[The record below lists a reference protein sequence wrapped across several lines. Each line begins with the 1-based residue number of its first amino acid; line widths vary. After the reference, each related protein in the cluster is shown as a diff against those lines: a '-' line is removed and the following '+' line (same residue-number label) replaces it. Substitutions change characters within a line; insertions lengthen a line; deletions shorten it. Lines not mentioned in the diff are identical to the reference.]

1 MTRLLFDTDVFCK
14 LGVSGLLD
22 HSLTALGLTR
32 SDCARLAALPHMLR
46 RGRLVRMY
54 GPANCEAL
62 VVIAESISV
71 APSADQSWL
80 DELANIET
88 IDAGEAQLYGV
99 AAAGLGLVL
108 SGDKRALLTLRTL
121 ERYCLA
127 LRGRIITFEAILLV
141 LSRRLGVETLRQRL
155 ALVSQIDKMVGACF
169 SRTNANP
176 VDGLLSYYRSLAREV
191 APLDL
196 WCPEDG
202 GFGEAVQ

>member
-22 HSLTALGLTR
+22 DSLAALGFAR

-54 GPANCEAL
+54 GATSCEAL
-62 VVIAESISV
+62 VAIAESIPV
-71 APSADQSWL
+71 VPSADQNWL
-80 DELANIET
+80 DDLANIET
-88 IDAGEAQLYGV
+88 IDAGEAQLYAV
-99 AAAGLGLVL
+99 AAARPSLVL
-108 SGDKRALLTLRTL
+108 SGDKRALLTLRAL
-121 ERYCLA
+121 ERYWLA

-155 ALVSQIDKMVGACF
+155 ELVSQIDKMVGACF
-169 SRTNANP
+169 SRTNP
-176 VDGLLSYYRSLAREV
+176 DPMVGLRSYYGSLTREV
-191 APLDL
+191 APLVL
-196 WCPEDG
+196 WGPEDG